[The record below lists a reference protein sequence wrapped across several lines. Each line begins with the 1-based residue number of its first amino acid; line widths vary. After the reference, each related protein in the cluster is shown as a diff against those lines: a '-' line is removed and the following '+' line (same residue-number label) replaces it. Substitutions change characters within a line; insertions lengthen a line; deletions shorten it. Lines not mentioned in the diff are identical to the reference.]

1 MLTIWKTGKSAE
13 QHVVLFKK
21 VLLAAL
27 QVEIVR
33 GTEEKAE
40 RALIT

>member
-13 QHVVLFKK
+13 QHVVLSKK
-21 VLLAAL
+21 VLLAA